1 MERKPFQTLARVIQ
15 TLAVGRAFTLPFA
28 MGARDTEWSETFEV
42 AVDRIDGE
50 LSVMHRM
57 TTRKGGMVR
66 EQMATATDWSLD
78 DMLKLI
84 VELDD
89 ETLAFVERG
98 LMPLDDAGPTV
109 EGIADLSD
117 GPGVAMVAGRAWRRE
132 GDTISLTVDGDPKWS
147 FDAAVMAVK
156 QGR

>member
-28 MGARDTEWSETFEV
+28 MGERQTEWSETFEV
-42 AVDRIDGE
+42 GTDRLDGE
-50 LSVMHRM
+50 LCVLHRM
-57 TTRKGGMVR
+57 TTRKGGMTR
-66 EQMATATDWSLD
+66 DQNATATDWSLD
-78 DMLKLI
+78 DVLQLI

-89 ETLAFVERG
+89 ATIEFVERG
-98 LMPLDDAGPTV
+98 LMPLDDAGPTA
-109 EGIADLSD
+109 EGIADLTD

-132 GDTISLTVDGDPKWS
+132 GDEIRLTVEGDPKWS